1 MEDQHFSQKSA
12 SCNKSVDIL
21 QQTSYQ
27 QTDIRM
33 RSHGLRQ
40 LVDDKSALQVIK
52 RPISKSRDYKEGPL
66 QSKKR
71 KVLS

>member
-21 QQTSYQ
+21 QETSYQ

-40 LVDDKSALQVIK
+40 LVDDKSALQAVK
-52 RPISKSRDYKEGPL
+52 RLIAS
-66 QSKKR
+66 
-71 KVLS
+71 